1 LCKDVIFTQILN
13 NYNYNSNA
21 TYTKNN
27 NLPNIL
33 QTHFDYIIA
42 GGGCAGL
49 SLAYHLSKSS
59 LSDKKVLIID
69 KEHKDNNDRTWC
81 FWTDKAMLFDSIVYR
96 EWQEIECFFE
106 NYHKVF
112 PLQNLRY
119 KIIRGIDFYK
129 EVGKQLAHFHNI
141 VFYTD
146 TIKSISET
154 GNLATVET
162 SSQTFTA
169 NFVFDSLLTPQMYA
183 KAKHTIL
190 QHFKGYVIQTYQ
202 PTFDTSKVTM
212 FDFRVAQKNEVRFF
226 YILPY
231 SSTEALVEF
240 TVFGKQVFANEVEYL
255 TILNDYISNTL
266 KISNFCII
274 EEEFGIIPMTDFA
287 FQSKVSKH
295 IKRMGIAG
303 GQSKASTGY
312 TFLNI
317 QRDSAAT
324 VKALETTGQ
333 PFYKQ
338 SFDAN
343 FKLYDSLLLNIMQ
356 RDGGKISSIFADLF
370 CKNPIENI
378 LYFLDNQT
386 SFDKDLQIMWSV
398 PSFPFLQS
406 IVNLAR
412 MK

>member
-1 LCKDVIFTQILN
+1 M
-13 NYNYNSNA
+13 
-21 TYTKNN
+21 
-27 NLPNIL
+27 

-59 LSDKKVLIID
+59 LSGKKILIID
-69 KEHKDNNDRTWC
+69 RERKGNNDRTWC
-81 FWTDKAMLFDSIVYR
+81 FWTDKPTVFDSIVYR

-106 NYHKVF
+106 SYHKIF
-112 PLQNLRY
+112 PLQNFRY
-119 KIIRGIDFYK
+119 KVIRGIDFYK
-129 EVGKQLAHFHNI
+129 EVATQLAHFQNI
-141 VFYTD
+141 VFHTD

-154 GNLATVET
+154 GNLVTVET
-162 SSQTFTA
+162 NSHTFTA
-169 NFVFDSLLTPQMYA
+169 DFVFDSLLTPQMYSG
-183 KAKHTIL
+183 AKHTIL
-190 QHFKGYVIQTYQ
+190 QHFKGYVIQTRQ
-202 PTFDTSKVTM
+202 PTFDPHKVTM
-212 FDFRVAQKNEVRFF
+212 FDFRVAQANEVRFF

-231 SSTEALVEF
+231 SETEALVEF
-240 TVFGKQVFANEVEYL
+240 TVFGKQVFANEIEYL

-266 KISNFCII
+266 KITNFSII
-274 EEEFGIIPMTDFA
+274 EEEFGVIPMTDFA
-287 FQSKVSKH
+287 FQNKVGKR
-295 IKRMGIAG
+295 IKRIGIAG

-317 QRDSAAT
+317 QRDSAAM
-324 VKALETTGQ
+324 VRELETTGQ

-343 FKLYDSLLLNIMQ
+343 FKLYDSMLLNIMA
-356 RDGGKISSIFADLF
+356 RDGGSISNIFAAMF
-370 CKNPIENI
+370 SKNPIENI

-398 PSFPFLQS
+398 PSLPFLQS

-412 MK
+412 MKLVLV